1 MPGENTSQSRFREL
15 LFRIAVVLKGLDGV
29 LETAGGVILLA
40 ISPAWIVHIASVLT
54 WHWVVAHPHAVVAQ
68 HLYNSAQHISA
79 SSERFAAI
87 YLIAHGIVKIGL
99 VVALLKN
106 LRWAYPTAMIVFAAF
121 VAYQLHRFTVT
132 HAALL
137 IPLSLFDL
145 IVIGLIWLEY
155 RRTAH
160 ETCPARG
167 QTRRPWRARIR

>member
-1 MPGENTSQSRFREL
+1 MSHSGFREQ

-40 ISPAWIVHIASVLT
+40 TSPAWLVHIASVLT
-54 WHWVVAHPHAVVAQ
+54 WRLLVAHPHRAVAE
-68 HLYNSAQHISA
+68 HLYNSVQHISA
-79 SSERFAAI
+79 DSERFAAI

-99 VVALLKN
+99 VVALLKDQ
-106 LRWAYPTAMIVFAAF
+106 RWAYPTAIIVFAAF
-121 VAYQLHRFTVT
+121 VIYELHRFTVT
-132 HAALL
+132 HAILL

-160 ETCPARG
+160 ENRVSNRGIRMPAK
-167 QTRRPWRARIR
+167 